1 MGTGVGRGREALVLG
16 VGALLL
22 GVGRGRQMREVIETL
37 NSVNIKFMH
46 SVFKI
51 ATSPAPDFNPL
62 LLDGNYLNWR
72 LNTLKK

>member
-1 MGTGVGRGREALVLG
+1 MILDLWKVFRLKKRTILVMKFLTIENQVGPVDPVCSEK
-16 VGALLL
+16 
-22 GVGRGRQMREVIETL
+22 
-37 NSVNIKFMH
+37 VNIKFMN